1 MTDDIGVW
9 YNKNRKFMDTT
20 GGIIMPVAYSVGN
33 EEYHLKIRPGDVGRY
48 VILPGDPGRCEKIAR
63 YLEPDLLLQTG
74 NIPFIQVHWKERK

>member
-48 VILPGDPGRCEKIAR
+48 VILP
-63 YLEPDLLLQTG
+63 DLLLQTG